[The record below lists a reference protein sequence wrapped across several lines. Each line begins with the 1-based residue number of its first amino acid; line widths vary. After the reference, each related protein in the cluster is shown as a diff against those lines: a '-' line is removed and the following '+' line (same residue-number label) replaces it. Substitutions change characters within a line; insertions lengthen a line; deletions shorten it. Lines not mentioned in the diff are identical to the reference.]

1 MPSIKVSAMP
11 LRRALLCSIVALVL
25 ALAVL
30 WGLFRPAVI
39 AESTWQDVEAEA
51 RRGGYTLISTTDL
64 WRLVQEEPALRLV
77 DTRQPWEY
85 RSGHIAGSENFP
97 MAPGKWQEW
106 RQRGALKEFLGPD
119 LTRPLV
125 FY

>member
-1 MPSIKVSAMP
+1 MQTIMVSARP
-11 LRRALLCSIVALVL
+11 LGRVFLCSTVAIVL

-30 WGLFRPAVI
+30 WVMHRPVRVI
-39 AESTWQDVEAEA
+39 ESTWQDVEAEA
-51 RRGGYTLISTTDL
+51 RRGGYHLITTLELWERVQNEPDL
-64 WRLVQEEPALRLV
+64 LLV
-77 DTRQPWEY
+77 DTRQAWEY

-97 MAPGKWQEW
+97 MAPGWWQEW
-106 RQRGALKEFLGPD
+106 RQRGALREFLESD